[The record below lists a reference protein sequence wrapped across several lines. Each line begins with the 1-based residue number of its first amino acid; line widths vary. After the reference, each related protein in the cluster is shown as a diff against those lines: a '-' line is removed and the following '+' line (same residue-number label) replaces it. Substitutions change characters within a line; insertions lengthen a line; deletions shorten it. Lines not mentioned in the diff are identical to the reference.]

1 MISLVHTVA
10 IVAALVSVGVYGSQN
25 VFEGRYPKHLQA
37 LELLQLQKL
46 SIDGKL
52 DDEAWQRA
60 KFQNREFVDI
70 TKHADK
76 ALNQLIPSMFQ
87 VEVATLYD
95 DEYLYVGARVFEPFP
110 YGVIT
115 GHNIQAPYHDNDFE
129 VFIDVSGTTQYYKE
143 FEMNILNA
151 TYDVNWGVPDG
162 DGLSCDKSPE
172 HSRSYVPVCV
182 NTSFPGYSGNWSMK
196 SDDSAYVGLQ
206 TATNY
211 DQKKFGVYKV
221 DNFWTLEIAFPI
233 TGSQHH
239 GGLMDKDVG
248 LSFPRSKFHPAF
260 YDPTAKKN
268 IPLYWMIDFARAEHP
283 RKYTNIKSETSIFCP
298 FNCSTIEAEK
308 YNVSLLNPDGE
319 DCKYLQKRFPTLL
332 GNDPVY
338 GCYFE
343 WVYQNLGQN
352 AYMHRPLEWAF
363 LEFVPRKY
371 DGAKLCKNVEFIGR
385 HAIKLIHQAE
395 SLYFLKNNESYTN
408 DFSTLLQYCGTPV
421 DCADMQLINS
431 RKDVFPSGVHINVT
445 KNISVFNHNC
455 TTRPCFQAAIY
466 VSAPVTS
473 GGSTDYIVT
482 ITSNLLVQIEHS
494 QHHDTVRDGTR
505 LCLP

>member
-211 DQKKFGVYKV
+211 DQKKFG
-221 DNFWTLEIAFPI
+221 
-233 TGSQHH
+233 
-239 GGLMDKDVG
+239 
-248 LSFPRSKFHPAF
+248 R
-260 YDPTAKKN
+260 
-268 IPLYWMIDFARAEHP
+268 
-283 RKYTNIKSETSIFCP
+283 
-298 FNCSTIEAEK
+298 
-308 YNVSLLNPDGE
+308 
-319 DCKYLQKRFPTLL
+319 
-332 GNDPVY
+332 
-338 GCYFE
+338 
-343 WVYQNLGQN
+343 
-352 AYMHRPLEWAF
+352 RPLE
-363 LEFVPRKY
+363 E
-371 DGAKLCKNVEFIGR
+371 
-385 HAIKLIHQAE
+385 
-395 SLYFLKNNESYTN
+395 
-408 DFSTLLQYCGTPV
+408 
-421 DCADMQLINS
+421 
-431 RKDVFPSGVHINVT
+431 
-445 KNISVFNHNC
+445 ISM
-455 TTRPCFQAAIY
+455 
-466 VSAPVTS
+466 
-473 GGSTDYIVT
+473 
-482 ITSNLLVQIEHS
+482 
-494 QHHDTVRDGTR
+494 
-505 LCLP
+505 